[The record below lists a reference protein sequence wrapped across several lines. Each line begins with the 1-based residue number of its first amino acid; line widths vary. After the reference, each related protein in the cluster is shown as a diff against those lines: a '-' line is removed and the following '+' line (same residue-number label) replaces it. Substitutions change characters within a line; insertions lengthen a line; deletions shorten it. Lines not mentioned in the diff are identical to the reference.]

1 MAIRMHDATMQL
13 AMRLGSFRS
22 STATG
27 GSTTTLID
35 TVARTENDDDWNGG
49 TVWIIT
55 DAGGA
60 SAAPEGEWAIVSDFV
75 NSTNTLTIGTLTA
88 AVASGD
94 TYGLASARYPLDVLK
109 TAINNELIKH
119 QVIRYD
125 TTSLDIVA
133 DQSEYTLPVGIY
145 GHNLVGVYE
154 AVDTDSNDNQ
164 WTPLSFS
171 VQEGNTGSQHTL
183 VIHSRDVTA
192 GNDIMLEYRYRL
204 VPLYLASDEID
215 TAIPLDLILDS
226 AAANCEV
233 IRMRTYGSESKL
245 DIEMLKF
252 YQQEAQ
258 LARMRNPI
266 RLPAKRGKVNE
277 AHS

>member
-1 MAIRMHDATMQL
+1 MTDMFDATLQL
-13 AMRLGSFRS
+13 ATRLGILRT

-27 GSTTTLID
+27 GSTTTLVD
-35 TVARTENDDDWNGG
+35 TVARTEEDDDWNGG

-75 NSTNTLTIGTLTA
+75 NSTATLTIGAVTA
-88 AVASGD
+88 AVAAGD
-94 TYGLASARYPLDVLK
+94 TYGLASGGYPLDVLK
-109 TAINNELIKH
+109 TAINNELIK
-119 QVIRYD
+119 QEVIRYD

-145 GHNLVGVYE
+145 GHNLLGVYE
-154 AVDTDSNDNQ
+154 STDTDRDDNQ

-171 VQEGNTGSQHTL
+171 VQEAATGTQHTL
-183 VIHSRDVTA
+183 VIHSRDVTS
-192 GNDIMLEYRYRL
+192 GNDIMLRYKYRL

-215 TAIPLDLILDS
+215 PAIPLDRILD
-226 AAANCEV
+226 AAATNAEV
-233 IRMRTYGSESKL
+233 IRMRTYGSESEL

-252 YQQEAQ
+252 YQRQAQ
-258 LARMRNPI
+258 LAEMRNPI
-266 RLPAKRGKVNE
+266 RRPSKRGRVNE